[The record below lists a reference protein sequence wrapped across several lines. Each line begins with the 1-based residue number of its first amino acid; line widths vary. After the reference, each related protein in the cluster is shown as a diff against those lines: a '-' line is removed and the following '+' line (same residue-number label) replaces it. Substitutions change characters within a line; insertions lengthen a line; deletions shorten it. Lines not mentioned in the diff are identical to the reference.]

1 MIDTLE
7 EMPEDDEEEDEGEV
21 KSLSDRGSK

>member
-7 EMPEDDEEEDEGEV
+7 EMPEDDEEEDTGEV